1 MKIAYSFALMLS
13 IILPN
18 VGACDEESI
27 RVVSARFLD
36 SPTLVGD
43 GMGNSILVHGYL
55 ELELQSRRDLVKLAT
70 DRHAS
75 LWSSVTDCKSKVE
88 LANLPYPYPRSSN
101 AGAYTYVTLVPYK
114 NSRHHGYNLA
124 KDRSELCVTV
134 GLGTMNLLLASR
146 FSAPP
151 YWLDRGIVDSLVT
164 YDQQNGQVELKLSP
178 ECADHLC
185 IPRPTSQ
192 IQ

>member
-1 MKIAYSFALMLS
+1 LMLS
-13 IILPN
+13 ILAN
-18 VGACDEESI
+18 GGACDEKLI

-43 GMGNSILVHGYL
+43 GMGNSILVQGYL
-55 ELELQSRRDLVKLAT
+55 ELELLSHRDLVKLGT
-70 DRHAS
+70 DRDAS
-75 LWSSVTDCKSKVE
+75 LWSSVTNCKSKGE
-88 LANLPYPYPRSSN
+88 LANLPYPYPRSSTT
-101 AGAYTYVTLVPYK
+101 GAYTYIVLVRYK
-114 NSRHHGYNLA
+114 DSGEHGYNLA
-124 KDRSELCVTV
+124 KDGSELCVTV

-164 YDQQNGQVELKLSP
+164 YDQQNGQVQVKLSP
-178 ECADHLC
+178 ECAAHLC
-185 IPRPTSQ
+185 IPRPTSK